1 MSGAGTQLLVLLLL
15 LVANGVFAMAE
26 LSIAS
31 ARKVRLQQRAAEG
44 DSGARTALELAE
56 DPGRFLSTVQIGI
69 TLIGILTGTFGGASL
84 GAVFGQWLSHV
95 PLLGQVAT
103 PLGIGLAI
111 AIITYL
117 SLIIGELVPK
127 QLALGNAEGIAARV
141 SRPMRTLSRLASP
154 LVWLLSQS
162 TALVVRLLGVR
173 PSTEPAVT
181 EEEIT
186 IMVQEGA
193 QAGVFQ
199 AAEREIVDR
208 VFRLG
213 DQRVSDLMV
222 PRPRVIWI
230 NAHNSDEENLRL
242 MAESGYTHYPVCDGD
257 LDHVLGLVSVQE
269 LWQHS
274 VTGQPK
280 TIREVMRTPLFLP
293 ETTAAYKALEQFK
306 AANLWFALV
315 LDEYGGIEGLITLGD
330 LMGDLVGDAIATT
343 NARNIVQRDD
353 GSWLVEGMLPLDEL
367 RETLPIGDMPGEE
380 QGYFQTLG
388 GFVLAELGR
397 LPQAGDKVE
406 QNGFAFEV
414 MDMDGNRVDKVLV
427 TAHSG
432 EGK

>member
-1 MSGAGTQLLVLLLL
+1 MSGVGTQLLVLLLL

-26 LSIAS
+26 LAIAS

-44 DSGARTALELAE
+44 DVGARTALELAE

-84 GAVFGQWLSHV
+84 GAVFGQWLNRV
-95 PLLGQVAT
+95 PLLDPIST

-127 QLALGNAEGIAARV
+127 QLALGNAEGIAARI
-141 SRPMRTLSRLASP
+141 SRPMKALSRFASP
-154 LVWLLSQS
+154 LVWLLSRS
-162 TALVVRLLGVR
+162 TALVVRLLGVQ

-186 IMVQEGA
+186 ILVQQGA
-193 QAGVFQ
+193 HAGVFQ
-199 AAEREIVDR
+199 AAERAIVDR
-208 VFRLG
+208 VFWLG

-222 PRPRVIWI
+222 PRPRVTWI
-230 NAHNSDEENLRL
+230 NADNPDEENLRL
-242 MAESGYTHYPVCDGD
+242 MAASGYTYYPVCDGD

-269 LWQHS
+269 LWKRS
-274 VTGQPK
+274 ITGQPK
-280 TIREVMRTPLFLP
+280 TIREAMRTPLFLP

-315 LDEYGGIEGLITLGD
+315 LDEYGGVEGLITLGD
-330 LMGDLVGDAIATT
+330 LMGDLVGDAVTSTSAST
-343 NARNIVQRDD
+343 IVRRDD
-353 GSWLVEGMLPLDEL
+353 GSWLIEGMLPLDQL
-367 RETLPIGDMPGEE
+367 RETLPIGELPGEE

-427 TAHSG
+427 TAPM
-432 EGK
+432 KQ